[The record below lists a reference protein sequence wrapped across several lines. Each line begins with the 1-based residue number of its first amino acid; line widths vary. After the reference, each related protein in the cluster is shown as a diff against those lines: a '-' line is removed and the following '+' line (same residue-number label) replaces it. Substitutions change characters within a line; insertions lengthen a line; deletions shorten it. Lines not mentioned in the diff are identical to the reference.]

1 MRFNTTVNFHR
12 INIKIKIKRINFNI
26 NKFNDFKNF
35 KKKTKKSNLTVKNII
50 KKIITIKRYESYFI
64 NFN

>member
-1 MRFNTTVNFHR
+1 MRFNTIISFHR
-12 INIKIKIKRINFNI
+12 INLKIKTKKINFNI

-35 KKKTKKSNLTVKNII
+35 EKKTKKNNLTVKNII
-50 KKIITIKRYESYFI
+50 KKMITIKRYESYFI